1 MRKDK
6 YRFVSPPGALV
17 FTGKSVKITDE
28 DKKLAKLMRA
38 DLERKYGKVLS
49 NDEVAQFRIKHRV
62 TH

>member
-6 YRFVSPPGALV
+6 YRFVSPPGALR
-17 FTGKSVKITDE
+17 FTGKSIKITDE
-28 DKKLAKLMRA
+28 DNQLAKHMRV

-49 NDEVAQFRIKHRV
+49 KDEVEQFRVKHRA